1 MTESTALRLF
11 THQLLDCD
19 GKPNGVHVG
28 CDDLAICKKSYIDG
42 ETSPAIHEWVDAA
55 ELRRL
60 HALNGELLEALKRS
74 RAQWIHS
81 VNAEF
86 CLAAI
91 AKAEGKV

>member
-1 MTESTALRLF
+1 MSEQPEALRLAD
-11 THQLLDCD
+11 LLDDVTCNT
-19 GKPNGVHVG
+19 PH
-28 CDDLAICKKSYIDG
+28 
-42 ETSPAIHEWVDAA
+42 PAAA

-60 HALNGELLEALKRS
+60 HALSGELLEALQRS

-91 AKAEGKV
+91 ARAEGKV